1 MPIKVDN
8 VEKYKAQIAQN
19 TPAALDAMGD
29 VGVLITQEAIMGQYG
44 RPIWK
49 TGALHNDVQK
59 ANRTENSIEVG
70 NTLHYS
76 LFVHEGTYKMAA
88 RPYMRDGLT
97 TEMAARRIAAA
108 ALKEL
113 KKNID

>member
-8 VEKYKAQIAQN
+8 VEKFKAQIARN
-19 TPAALDAMGD
+19 TPAALEAMGD
-29 VGVLITQEAIMGQYG
+29 AGVLLTRESIMSQYG

-59 ANRTENSIEVG
+59 ANRTEKSIEVG

-76 LFVHEGTYKMAA
+76 LFVHEGTRKMAA

-97 TEMAARRIAAA
+97 TETAAQRIAAA
-108 ALKEL
+108 ALEEL
-113 KKNID
+113 KKD

>member
-1 MPIKVDN
+1 
-8 VEKYKAQIAQN
+8 
-19 TPAALDAMGD
+19 MGD
-29 VGVLITQEAIMGQYG
+29 TAVNITRDAIMNLYR

-59 ANRTENSIEVG
+59 ANRSQKSIEVG

-88 RPYMRDGLT
+88 RPYMRDSLT
-97 TEMAARRIAAA
+97 TTQAAQQISNA
-108 ALKEL
+108 ALQEL
-113 KKNID
+113 KKE